1 MAKRPRRRYLSGPM
15 NQHERI
21 PRPAAL
27 AEIRYL
33 DGDFRVLKP
42 GTYVRCAVTEQPIPL
57 DELRYWSAER
67 QEAYSSPEAALKRLG
82 ELGLLPK
89 V

>member
-1 MAKRPRRRYLSGPM
+1 M

-21 PRPAAL
+21 PRPATE

-42 GTYVRCAVTEQPIPL
+42 GSYVRCAVTGDTIPI

-67 QEAYSSPEAALKRLG
+67 QEAYCGPGAAMQRL
-82 ELGLLPK
+82 ESLGLLPK
-89 V
+89 P

>member
-1 MAKRPRRRYLSGPM
+1 M

-21 PRPAAL
+21 PRPATE

-42 GTYVRCAVTEQPIPL
+42 GNFVRCSVTGATIPL

-67 QEAYSSPEAALKRLG
+67 QEAYAGPEAALKRLA
-82 ELGLLPK
+82 ELGQVPK
-89 V
+89 L

>member
-1 MAKRPRRRYLSGPM
+1 MAKRPRRRYLSGQM

-21 PRPAAL
+21 PRPAVL

-42 GTYVRCAVTEQPIPL
+42 GTYVRCAVTGQSIPL

-67 QEAYSSPEAALKRLG
+67 QEAYSSPEAALKHLT

-89 V
+89 A

>member
-1 MAKRPRRRYLSGPM
+1 M

-21 PRPAAL
+21 PRPAIE

-42 GTYVRCAVTEQPIPL
+42 GTYVRCAVTGAQIPIE
-57 DELRYWSAER
+57 ELRYWSAER
-67 QEAYSSPEAALKRLG
+67 QEAYSGPEEAMKRL
-82 ELGLLPK
+82 ESLGLLPK
-89 V
+89 A